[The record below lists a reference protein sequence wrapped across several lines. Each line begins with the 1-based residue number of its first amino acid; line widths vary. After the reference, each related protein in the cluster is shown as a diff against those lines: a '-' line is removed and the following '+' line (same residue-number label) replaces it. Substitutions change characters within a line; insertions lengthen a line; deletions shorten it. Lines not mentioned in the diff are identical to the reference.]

1 MKRRRGVPES
11 GSIRQECIL
20 PDSGDVELPLG
31 QLYTT
36 GIRFVT
42 GRVAARHELP
52 RVLDLV
58 ASGRLDPG
66 VVTATTAAWSDAPAA
81 WSTHRDKLVLIR

>member
-1 MKRRRGVPES
+1 
-11 GSIRQECIL
+11 
-20 PDSGDVELPLG
+20 
-31 QLYTT
+31 
-36 GIRFVT
+36 
-42 GRVAARHELP
+42 
-52 RVLDLV
+52 VLDLV